1 MNTSHSKLRTNN
13 AKLLYDASC
22 AFCTASSK
30 QALRLV
36 PAGTL
41 ELLDVNDASVQ
52 ERYRVNPEAAQR
64 EMHLVRSNGRVS
76 KGAHAARDIL
86 RLSRWA
92 WPLANFWRIPGFS
105 WVADRVYA
113 WVAVHRYLFMGMSE
127 AGGDPAAKCE
137 NGACRLY
144 LRDNAGHKSKVSR

>member
-1 MNTSHSKLRTNN
+1 MKASSSKRGTNN
-13 AKLLYDASC
+13 SKLLYDASC
-22 AFCTASSK
+22 AFCTASTK

-36 PAGTL
+36 PPGTL

-52 ERYRVNPEAAQR
+52 ARYGVTPEAAQR
-64 EMHLVRSNGRVS
+64 EMHLVRPNGRVS

-105 WVADRVYA
+105 WVADRVYT
-113 WVAVHRYLFMGMSE
+113 WVADHRYLFMGKI
-127 AGGDPAAKCE
+127 DPAAECE

-144 LRDNAGHKSKVSR
+144 LRGHAGDRSKVSR

>member
-1 MNTSHSKLRTNN
+1 MNASHSKPRTNN
-13 AKLLYDASC
+13 SKLLYDASC
-22 AFCTASSK
+22 AFCTTSTK

-36 PAGTL
+36 PSGTL
-41 ELLDVNDASVQ
+41 ELLDVNDTSVQ
-52 ERYRVNPEAAQR
+52 ARYGVTPEAAQR

-105 WVADRVYA
+105 WLADRVYA
-113 WVAVHRYLFMGMSE
+113 WVADHRYLFMGMSE
-127 AGGDPAAKCE
+127 AGGDPMAECE

-144 LRDNAGHKSKVSR
+144 LRGHAEGTSKVSR

>member
-1 MNTSHSKLRTNN
+1 MNASRS
-13 AKLLYDASC
+13 KLLYDASC

-36 PAGTL
+36 PPGTL

-52 ERYRVNPEAAQR
+52 ARYGVTPEAAQR
-64 EMHLVRSNGRVS
+64 EMHLVSSNGRVS
-76 KGAHAARDIL
+76 KGALAARDIL

-105 WVADRVYA
+105 WAADRVYA
-113 WVAVHRYLFMGMSE
+113 WVAEHRYLFMGRVS
-127 AGGDPAAKCE
+127 PAESCD
-137 NGACRLY
+137 NDGCRLY
-144 LRDNAGHKSKVSR
+144 LRGHVGDASKVSR